1 LHISGKSSN
10 FFKAPAFL
18 VNTLLINL
26 TRFGDLLQ
34 SRAAIADLVRCGHK
48 VALVC
53 LENFASAAG
62 LLPDTAHIAPLPSA
76 ALLAGLASELTFPL
90 QDGGQRP
97 PRRKQWHKSLA
108 ALGAFRAGLESAFPF
123 DRVCNLTPGIAAELL
138 ARYLAGTRPCSG
150 FLVDEHGV
158 GVNGNSWAAFF
169 MGSSL
174 ERGLS
179 PFNVADLFRKTAAGD
194 HASGP
199 GIASLREPEKD
210 VLDAVRERL
219 HREAPLA
226 ARSFIALQPGA
237 SDDRRRWP
245 IEYFAALGDII
256 WSRTGRLP
264 LLLGSEAE
272 RNLAAHYAAKARHPY
287 IDLCGRTDLPE
298 LSAVLRL
305 SELLVGNDTGTMH
318 LAAGLGVPVLAVFLA
333 TAQPFDTGP
342 YREDCCC
349 LEPDLPC
356 HPCRFG
362 KNCPHDLQCRYALK
376 PEFFASLLVSRLN
389 HGRWIQPEGEDAAN
403 SAARVWI
410 TRFDAHGFMDVTS
423 LSGHGNSS
431 RAVRLAV
438 LRRLIRAFLNEED
451 PGEEDDSSLLRSG
464 AGGPQSK
471 EGAGPRAAAFLE
483 LLRQQAALALR
494 QGGGTMLAR
503 LPATWRKAHDT
514 LRSDPELA
522 ALALLFAQ
530 TTQYGRD
537 SGPIHH
543 ELTALIRS
551 VERFSRLLNSYVR
564 ATATLT

>member
-1 LHISGKSSN
+1 M
-10 FFKAPAFL
+10 
-18 VNTLLINL
+18 NTLLVNL

-34 SRAAIADLVRCGHK
+34 SRAAIADLARNGHR

-53 LENFASAAG
+53 LENFASAAE

-76 ALLAGLASELTFPL
+76 VLSAGLASEQTYPIRGDGQLPL
-90 QDGGQRP
+90 P
-97 PRRKQWHKSLA
+97 RKQWHKSLA
-108 ALGAFRAGLESAFPF
+108 ALGGFRAGLEDAFPF
-123 DRVCNLTPGIAAELL
+123 DRICNLTPGLAARLL
-138 ARYLAGTRPCSG
+138 TRYLAGTRPCSG
-150 FLVDEHGV
+150 FFVDEHGF

-194 HASGP
+194 SATGP
-199 GIASLREPEKD
+199 GVASLLEPGEA
-210 VLDAVRERL
+210 VLNAVRERL
-219 HREAPLA
+219 RKEAPDGKC
-226 ARSFIALQPGA
+226 SFIALQLGA

-245 IEYFAALGDII
+245 VEYFAALGDII
-256 WSRTGRLP
+256 QHRTGRVP

-272 RNLAAHYAAKARHPY
+272 RHLAASYAAKARHPH
-287 IDLCGRTDLPE
+287 INLCGRTDLRE
-298 LSAVLRL
+298 LSAALRL

-376 PEFFASLLVSRLN
+376 PEFFASLLISRL
-389 HGRWIQPEGEDAAN
+389 HEGRWILPEGEAVTG

-410 TRFDAHGFMDVTS
+410 TRFDAQGFMDVTS
-423 LSGHGNSS
+423 LSGHEKSS
-431 RAVRLAV
+431 RAVRLSV

-451 PGEEDDSSLLRSG
+451 LDGEHGPAFPDSAAS
-464 AGGPQSK
+464 GPQGK
-471 EGAGPRAAAFLE
+471 KDAGLRAAALLE

-494 QGGGTMLAR
+494 QGGGATLAR
-503 LPATWRKAHDT
+503 LPATWRKAHDA

-522 ALALLFAQ
+522 ALALLFVQ
-530 TTQYGRD
+530 TTQCGRANE
-537 SGPIHH
+537 PVH
-543 ELTALIRS
+543 ELTSLIRS
-551 VERFSRLLNSYVR
+551 VQRFSRLLDSYVR
-564 ATATLT
+564 ATAMLT